1 MINSQQISFVMMIK
15 LKCFKCAQTEWIDNK
30 TMKSIRVEDFF
41 VENLMM
47 FSHFFSNLHIFGI
60 FFGNTQQQQIDN
72 QIR

>member
-1 MINSQQISFVMMIK
+1 
-15 LKCFKCAQTEWIDNK
+15 
-30 TMKSIRVEDFF
+30 MKSIRVEDFF

-60 FFGNTQQQQIDN
+60 FFGNTQQQQHIDN